1 MSTTHTT
8 PNHSRHLDDLQH
20 HLMHSRRR
28 GGYGPVPPVAC
39 TDGFTISVQANER
52 AYCTPRSNTGPWL
65 SVEIGFPNRIEPLL
79 WPYAESPGNW
89 TDTVYSYVPID
100 LTAAVIELHGGF
112 LDPT

>member
-1 MSTTHTT
+1 
-8 PNHSRHLDDLQH
+8 
-20 HLMHSRRR
+20 
-28 GGYGPVPPVAC
+28 
-39 TDGFTISVQANER
+39 
-52 AYCTPRSNTGPWL
+52 
-65 SVEIGFPNRIEPLL
+65 VEIGFPNRIEPLL